1 MPVIVPRKVV
11 PLLESKPAAPEP
23 AGLTRAEVGAMLD
36 EQRAAFAQQ
45 IETVTAAFSAAL
57 AAAIKSAK

>member
-1 MPVIVPRKVV
+1 MPITIPRKVV
-11 PLLESKPAAPEP
+11 PLLESKPAPAEP
-23 AGLTRAEVGAMLD
+23 TGLTRAEVGAMLD

-57 AAAIKSAK
+57 AAAIKSAR